1 MHLENK
7 TPYAMSWIFSLFY
20 SWHFSQVMG
29 LHILAGTNLKQ
40 SECVLCLN
48 LLVVSTFYI
57 GSLAEKSCI
66 QMLLSPGKSGWHMQ
80 QHSAKLNEATN
91 KNTMLRRKKTMSI
104 IFNHLYIRSK
114 GLCDLKTLYYQ
125 TGQTSKPV
133 AVCILILYAKYKVY
147 VVWNIPERG
156 IPLHL

>member
-1 MHLENK
+1 
-7 TPYAMSWIFSLFY
+7 
-20 SWHFSQVMG
+20 
-29 LHILAGTNLKQ
+29 
-40 SECVLCLN
+40 
-48 LLVVSTFYI
+48 
-57 GSLAEKSCI
+57 
-66 QMLLSPGKSGWHMQ
+66 MQ
-80 QHSAKLNEATN
+80 QHSAKLNEAAN